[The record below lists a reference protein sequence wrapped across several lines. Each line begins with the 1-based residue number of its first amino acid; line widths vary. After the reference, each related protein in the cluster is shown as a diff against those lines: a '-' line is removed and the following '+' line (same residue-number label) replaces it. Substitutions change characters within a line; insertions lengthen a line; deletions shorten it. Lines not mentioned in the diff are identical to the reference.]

1 MQKLP
6 AFLTLSL
13 LMASIPASSQTLPEG
28 VERIQIPVGDMVFD
42 ALAAGPED
50 GELVLLLHGFPQSS
64 YSYRTQLPVLAAQGF
79 RAVAPDQRGY
89 SAGARPTEVS
99 AYAMGNLVGDVLGMA
114 TALGA
119 ERFHLVGH
127 DWGGAVAWVV
137 GSAVPG
143 RVRSLVVLSTP
154 HVSAFGRALA
164 EADGEQARASSY
176 FASFRA
182 EGSERRFLEND
193 AAEFKELLGI
203 TRKHAVELL
212 EHFDTQ
218 RLTVR
223 QDNLRVPGLLKPQTQ
238 ET

>member
-42 ALAAGPED
+42 ALAAGPEY

-99 AYAMGNLVGDVLGMA
+99 AYAMGNLVGDVLDPDPEPAAPGMA
-114 TALGA
+114 ELAKLGDD
-119 ERFHLVGH
+119 RRG
-127 DWGGAVAWVV
+127 D
-137 GSAVPG
+137 G
-143 RVRSLVVLSTP
+143 RRDRKP
-154 HVSAFGRALA
+154 
-164 EADGEQARASSY
+164 
-176 FASFRA
+176 
-182 EGSERRFLEND
+182 D
-193 AAEFKELLGI
+193 A
-203 TRKHAVELL
+203 HAAA
-212 EHFDTQ
+212 
-218 RLTVR
+218 
-223 QDNLRVPGLLKPQTQ
+223 
-238 ET
+238 